1 MVTTETL
8 IKELEELDN
17 TGKEEIGKEE
27 LRITKRMGIED
38 GGYGDI
44 YKVTFPVTFYFDK
57 EGLYDGLAFDT
68 EDITEEEIKLLE
80 ELLDKL
86 ADSEDMS
93 ITDEFNDE

>member
-1 MVTTETL
+1 MSE
-8 IKELEELDN
+8 IEEVE
-17 TGKEEIGKEE
+17 KEIGKEE
-27 LRITKRMGIED
+27 LKEVDKSESRITKRRGIED
-38 GGYGDI
+38 GGYGNI

-57 EGLYDGLAFDT
+57 EGVYDGLAFDT
-68 EDITEEEIKLLE
+68 EDTTEDEVKILE